1 MQKPVIE
8 CYIIE
13 RFMGTIVEWHA
24 YGVLLDAIEGMPI
37 VRQRT
42 ENLR

>member
-13 RFMGTIVEWHA
+13 RFMGTIVEWHV
-24 YGVLLDAIEGMPI
+24 YGVLVDAIGGMPI
-37 VRQRT
+37 LRQST
-42 ENLR
+42 QNLR